1 MILAN
6 YSTKCA
12 ITGID
17 IPELLA
23 SHIVPWSI
31 NENERLNPENGISFG

>member
-17 IPELLA
+17 IPELLLA
-23 SHIVPWSI
+23 SHNSWSI
-31 NENERLNPENGISFG
+31 NEKKD